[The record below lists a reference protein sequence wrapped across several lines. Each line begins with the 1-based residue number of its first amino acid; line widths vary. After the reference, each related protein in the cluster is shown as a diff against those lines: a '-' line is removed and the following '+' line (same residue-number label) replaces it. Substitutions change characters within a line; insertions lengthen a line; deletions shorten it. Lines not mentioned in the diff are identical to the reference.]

1 MNTSIKSNGSL
12 LRHKAK
18 VASLWSGGKDS
29 CFACYKA
36 KLEGYRIT
44 SLINFTDSRGS
55 GSVSHG
61 LSADIIR
68 KQARLIGIP
77 FLQKAMPQKGYRDAF
92 KTFIEELKI
101 KDGIKGIVF
110 GDIYLQ
116 EHRDW
121 IDKVCEELK
130 VEAILP
136 IWTRD
141 TKRLI
146 KEIIDSGFK
155 SIVVSVRKDILGEEW
170 LGREIDKRFIEDLMA
185 IGNIDL
191 CGEKGEFHT
200 FVYDGPIFKNPAEF
214 SVGKKILKNKHRFLE
229 ILPK

>member
-1 MNTSIKSNGSL
+1 MMRVIG
-12 LRHKAK
+12 
-18 VASLWSGGKDS
+18 LWSGGKDS

-36 KLEGYRIT
+36 KMIGHQII
-44 SLINFTDSRGS
+44 SVINFTNSDGN

-61 LSADIIR
+61 LSAAIIQ
-68 KQARLIGIP
+68 KQARLIDIP
-77 FLQKAMPQKGYRDAF
+77 FLQKTMPQKGYRDAF
-92 KTFIEELKI
+92 KTLIEELKT
-101 KDGIKGIVF
+101 KEGIEGIVF

-116 EHRDW
+116 EHKDW

-141 TKRLI
+141 TERLI

-170 LGREIDKRFIEDLMA
+170 LGRQINHEFIRDLKT
-185 IGNIDL
+185 IGNIDP
-191 CGEKGEFHT
+191 CGERGEYHT
-200 FVYDGPIFKNPAEF
+200 FVYDGPIFKKPVQFIIGEKVLKDKRWF
-214 SVGKKILKNKHRFLE
+214 LDIL
-229 ILPK
+229 